1 MKKYIFITIVCILS
15 INLILNENITELII
29 INTMPI
35 MKINNTD
42 NQNIKLLSYINIL
55 KDRTL
60 NSEIFIRM
68 PEDKVE
74 ENTELEEN
82 EIIYENPKSDEEIID
97 NSKEVTLEWKNIL
110 KNETKYN
117 IDIEKLKNEK
127 LNFSLSKKNI
137 DVLIYHTHATET
149 YTQSKGYEYEAS
161 GVFRTLNKETNVVK
175 IGETIKEYLQKKG
188 IGVYHDKT
196 LYDYPDYNLS
206 YSKAGKSIPKLANKY
221 SDAKIVLDVHRDAI
235 GIGTEQYKP
244 VVKIN
249 GENVAQ
255 FLLVIGTN
263 QGGLSHSE
271 WRENLKLALKIK
283 ALADEKYPGLCRYII
298 LRKERFN
305 QQVAPGA
312 MIVEMG
318 ATGNTIPE
326 VMRTSE
332 YFAELLS
339 EVVQ

>member
-1 MKKYIFITIVCILS
+1 MKKNILLTIIILLS
-15 INLILNENITELII
+15 IHLILTNSISQSIL
-29 INTMPI
+29 INTLPI
-35 MKINNTD
+35 MNISND
-42 NQNIKLLSYINIL
+42 NIKRLSYIDIL

-60 NSEIFIRM
+60 NTEIFEEM

-74 ENTELEEN
+74 ENTDIEQE
-82 EIIYENPKSDEEIID
+82 EIIYQNIEEFEEIKD

-117 IDIEKLKNEK
+117 IDIEKLKNEELK
-127 LNFSLSKKNI
+127 FSLNKNNI
-137 DVLIYHTHATET
+137 DVLIYHTHATES
-149 YTQSKGYEYEAS
+149 YTPSEGYEYEAS
-161 GVFRTLNKETNVVK
+161 GVFRTLNTETSVIK
-175 IGETIKEYLQKKG
+175 IGKTIKEYLQKSG
-188 IGVYHDKT
+188 IGVYHDET

-206 YSKAGKSIPKLANKY
+206 YSKAGKAIPELVKKY

-235 GIGTEQYKP
+235 GVGTEQYKP
-244 VVKIN
+244 IVKIN

-283 ALADEKYPGLCRYII
+283 ELADEKYPGLCRYII

-305 QQVAPGA
+305 QQVTLGA

-326 VMRTSE
+326 VMRTSR

-339 EVVQ
+339 EVVK

>member
-1 MKKYIFITIVCILS
+1 MKKYILLSIVFILS
-15 INLILNENITELII
+15 IHLVLTNSVSQALLIDTL
-29 INTMPI
+29 PI
-35 MKINNTD
+35 MNINNND
-42 NQNIKLLSYINIL
+42 IKHLAYINIL

-60 NSEIFIRM
+60 NPEIFEEM

-74 ENTELEEN
+74 EDTDIDKE
-82 EIIYENPKSDEEIID
+82 EIIYENTEVSEQIID
-97 NSKEVTLEWKNIL
+97 ISKEVTLEWKNVL

-117 IDIEKLKNEK
+117 IDIEKLKNEELK
-127 LNFSLSKKNI
+127 FSLNKKNI
-137 DVLIYHTHATET
+137 DVLIYHTHATES
-149 YTQSKGYEYEAS
+149 YTQSEGYEYESS
-161 GVFRTLNKETNVVK
+161 GVFRTLNTKTNVIK
-175 IGETIKEYLQKKG
+175 IGNTIKEYLQKYG
-188 IGVYHDKT
+188 IGVYHDET

-206 YSKAGKSIPKLANKY
+206 YSKAGKSIPKLVKKY
-221 SDAKIVLDVHRDAI
+221 SEAKIVLDVHRDAI
-235 GIGTEQYKP
+235 GVGTEQYKP
-244 VVKIN
+244 VVKID

-263 QGGLSHSE
+263 QGGLIHNE

-283 ALADEKYPGLCRYII
+283 ELADEKYPGLCRYII

-326 VMRTSE
+326 VMRTSK

-339 EVVQ
+339 EVVK